1 VHPLEKACFPEVL
14 ILSEELRRLG
24 DRARHARQHA
34 IKVFHDLAG
43 FVTLEIARS

>member
-1 VHPLEKACFPEVL
+1 VLPEVL
-14 ILSEELRRLG
+14 ILSEELRWLC

-34 IKVFHDLAG
+34 IEVFHNLPG